1 MKNDD
6 LVVVASNLRPE
17 EAGMLRELL
26 ESAGMTATV
35 YNAGLAGYIGPW
47 DAASG
52 VAKVVVLQPDVER
65 AQDIIRSS
73 GIVPGPGPEEP
84 VEIPEEEWS
93 QKGDEE
99 P

>member
-1 MKNDD
+1 MKNDA

-17 EAGMLRELL
+17 EARMLRELL
-26 ESAGMTATV
+26 ESAGITATV

-52 VAKVVVLQPDVER
+52 VAKVAVLELDTER
-65 AQDIIRSS
+65 AVEIIRSC

-84 VEIPEEEWS
+84 VEIAEEEWS
-93 QKGDEE
+93 RKRDEE